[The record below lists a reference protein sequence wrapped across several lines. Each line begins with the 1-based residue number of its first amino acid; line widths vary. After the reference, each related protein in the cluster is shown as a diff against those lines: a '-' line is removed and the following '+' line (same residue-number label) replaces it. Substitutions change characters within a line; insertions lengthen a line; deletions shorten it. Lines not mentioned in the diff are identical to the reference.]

1 LHVLAGDLMNAVD
14 LALWLEIE
22 KHCFLIQG
30 LIDFVSTHE
39 KDWKSI
45 IWCGLSLAIFL
56 MHRCL
61 PLTA

>member
-1 LHVLAGDLMNAVD
+1 MNAVD